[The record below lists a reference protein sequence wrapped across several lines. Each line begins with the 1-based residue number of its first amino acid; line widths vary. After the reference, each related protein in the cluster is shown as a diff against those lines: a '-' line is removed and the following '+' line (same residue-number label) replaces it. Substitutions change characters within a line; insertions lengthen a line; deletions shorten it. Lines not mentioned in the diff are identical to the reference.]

1 MSDEQREILRMV
13 ADKVISV
20 EEGERLL
27 RAIEQGSRRS
37 SESHTDPRGKG
48 SIHSVLD
55 SVGAVM
61 SSIGPIV
68 SDAVGEAVSGIS
80 DLDLPFASEYDSDLD
95 EVILENGTVSIEPG
109 TKLTIKSKRANRSGG
124 DVILEAVDDDSC
136 SVWCEEE
143 DGLTVR
149 KKGNRASIRWTTGLL
164 KIRVPKTV
172 SELNVSTLGGDIS
185 AGNLDCSSVLKTMGG
200 NLRLSGIS
208 GEFTAKTMGGSVS
221 IAVSPEMRG
230 ESKAVTMGGGIDVSL
245 PRNASLTI
253 QAVTMGGSI
262 TVKETLDARIEGST
276 VGQQK
281 ASIRI
286 GEESP
291 TGSLS
296 VKTMGG
302 TIAVRDLHDE

>member
-1 MSDEQREILRMV
+1 MV

-27 RAIEQGSRRS
+27 HAIEQGSRRS

-48 SIHSVLD
+48 TIHSVLD

-80 DLDLPFASEYDSDLD
+80 DLDLPFTKEYDSDLD
-95 EVILENGTVSIEPG
+95 EVILENGMVSMEPG
-109 TKLTIKSKRANRSGG
+109 TKLTIKNSRTNRSGG
-124 DVILEAVDDDSC
+124 DIILEAVDDDSC

-143 DGLTVR
+143 GGITVR
-149 KKGNRASIRWTTGLL
+149 QKGNRASIRWTTGLL
-164 KIRVPKTV
+164 KIGVPKTV
-172 SELNVSTLGGDIS
+172 SELKVSTLGGDIS
-185 AGNLDCSSVLKTMGG
+185 AANLDCSSVLKTMGG
-200 NLRLSGIS
+200 DLRLAGIS
-208 GEFTAKTMGGSVS
+208 GEFTAKTMGGSVR

-230 ESKAVTMGGGIDVSL
+230 ESKAVTMGGGIDISL
-245 PRNASLTI
+245 PPDASLRI
-253 QAVTMGGSI
+253 QAVTMGGTIS
-262 TVKETLDARIEGST
+262 VKETLGARIEGT
-276 VGQQK
+276 ALGQQK

-286 GEESP
+286 GEQSP

-302 TIAVRDLHDE
+302 SIAVRDLTDE